1 MTHWT
6 FVAAI
11 GYLIAGAFIWRSI
24 FHRDVS
30 TLEKTNFRAH
40 EEFQLLTEDRQFL
53 HSGEQSGNPAVL
65 LCKAVFLV
73 AWPLFLTYGF
83 INARFL
89 GN

>member
-6 FVAAI
+6 FLAAI
-11 GYLIAGAFIWRSI
+11 VYLIAGAFFWKLI

-30 TLEKTNFRAH
+30 TLEKTNCRTQ

-53 HSGEQSGNPAVL
+53 QSGEQSGDLAILV
-65 LCKAVFLV
+65 CKAVFV
-73 AWPLFLTYGF
+73 AAWPIFLLFGF
-83 INARFL
+83 VNARLL